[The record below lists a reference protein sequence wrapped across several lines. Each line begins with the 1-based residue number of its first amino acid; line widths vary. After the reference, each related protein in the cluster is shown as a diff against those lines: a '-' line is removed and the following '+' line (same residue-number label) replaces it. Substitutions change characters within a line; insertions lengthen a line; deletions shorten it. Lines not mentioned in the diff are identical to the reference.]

1 MAAAAEF
8 PSPGADP
15 TVKQL
20 AFRKVEVEVTIP
32 YRPLRVDDFLVCVGE
47 KIRVQLQAAAFVFF
61 LHVKGK
67 MLTPFHTV
75 CCSTDKS
82 IIEQQ
87 QIHHCL
93 LGITATHKR
102 GYLWRT

>member
-32 YRPLRVDDFLVCVGE
+32 YRPLDDFLVCVGE
-47 KIRVQLQAAAFVFF
+47 KIRVQVQAAVFVIF

-67 MLTPFHTV
+67 MLTPSHTV

-93 LGITATHKR
+93 LGITATHKC
-102 GYLWRT
+102 GYIWRT